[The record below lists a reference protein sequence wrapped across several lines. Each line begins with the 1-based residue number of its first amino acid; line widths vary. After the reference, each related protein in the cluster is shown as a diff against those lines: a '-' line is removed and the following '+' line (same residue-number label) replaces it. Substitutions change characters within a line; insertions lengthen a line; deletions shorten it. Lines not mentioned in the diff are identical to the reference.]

1 VCKTLAL
8 PKIIRPELNG
18 LAVKNALASLL
29 LKMLLHKLEY
39 LSLHSLIFTTKVG
52 THKYFM
58 VLSYEA
64 MIKIIRP
71 EWNGLLEANAR
82 AYLSASPLTKK

>member
-1 VCKTLAL
+1 VCKILAL

-18 LAVKNALASLL
+18 LPGTNDLAFLL
-29 LKMLLHKLEY
+29 LKMLLNKLEY

-52 THKYFM
+52 THKYFL
-58 VLSYEA
+58 VFSYEA

-71 EWNGLLEANAR
+71 EWNGLLEANAL
-82 AYLSASPLTKK
+82 AYLASSSLTKK